1 MGKQTGER
9 AVVLGASMAG
19 LLAARVLADA
29 YAQVT
34 VVDRDEL
41 PEASTHRRGVP
52 QGRHVHGL
60 LARGQQALE
69 ELFPGLTAELVA
81 HGVPA
86 GDLLADARL
95 FLSGHR
101 LRQAHTGLVAA
112 VRQPTG
118 SRGPHPGPGSR
129 AAQREVPGPLRHR
142 RVGDHARRSPSR
154 RGAGASPGRW
164 QRRGGARRRSR
175 RRRHGPGLAHPGVAG
190 RARLRSAGH
199 GRRYGSG
206 WGTRLGPIGSGAT
219 PSAATW
225 RS

>member
-1 MGKQTGER
+1 M
-9 AVVLGASMAG
+9 VLGASMAG

-41 PEASTHRRGVP
+41 PETSTHRRGVP

-101 LRQAHTGLVAA
+101 LRQGHRGLRVCAPA
-112 VRQPTG
+112 DRF
-118 SRGPHPGPGSR
+118 SRAPPGPGS
-129 AAQREVPGPLRHR
+129 AHPNVEVLDRRDVVGFATTPDGR
-142 RVGDHARRSPSR
+142 RVVGVRVLRRTDGSAEEVLGADLVVDATGRGSR
-154 RGAGASPGRW
+154 TPVWLDALGYRPP
-164 QRRGGARRRSR
+164 RR
-175 RRRHGPGLAHPGVAG
+175 
-190 RARLRSAGH
+190 
-199 GRRYGSG
+199 RRYGSG
-206 WGTRLGPIGSGAT
+206 WGTRLGPIGSGPT
-219 PSAATW
+219 SSAATW

>member
-1 MGKQTGER
+1 MRKQTGER
-9 AVVLGASMAG
+9 AVVLGGSMAG

-41 PEASTHRRGVP
+41 PGASTHRRGVP
-52 QGRHVHGL
+52 QGHHVHGL

-86 GDLLADARL
+86 GDLLANARL

-101 LRQAHTGLVAA
+101 LRQAHGACRA

-129 AAQREVPGPLRHR
+129 AAQREVPGPL
-142 RVGDHARRSPSR
+142 
-154 RGAGASPGRW
+154 
-164 QRRGGARRRSR
+164 
-175 RRRHGPGLAHPGVAG
+175 
-190 RARLRSAGH
+190 
-199 GRRYGSG
+199 
-206 WGTRLGPIGSGAT
+206 
-219 PSAATW
+219 
-225 RS
+225 